1 MGAVS
6 ADRVAAVVE
15 LRRTTEEATVL
26 RARVDGLRKQLEQ
39 ARVELAEAARLREE
53 LDATWAKK
61 MNASTVEAARL
72 REQLAAARPDS
83 PAAPAEIGA
92 DNPPPAPTTPPLTE
106 QAELAAPAGGGL
118 DVGVKKAALSGA
130 VWTVLGYGGV
140 QCLRFVSNLILTR
153 LLAPRLFG
161 LMALV
166 NLFVLGLHMF
176 SDLGLLQAVIHSK
189 RGEDTDFLNTA
200 WTLQVMRGLT
210 LWVCSL
216 LIAWPASWF
225 YGEPALCW
233 LIPLAGL
240 TAAINGFNS
249 TAVFRL
255 SRQLVHGRVVLLEIG
270 TYIVSTGFIITS
282 VWLLGRGAAEG
293 DPTLRTKQLLA
304 LVAGS
309 IVASLFEMTM
319 SYCLSPGFRHRFRWD
334 RTATPELLHFG
345 GWIFVSTGCM
355 FLASQ
360 ADRLVVGKMSVELL
374 GVYHVA
380 ATLANMPMVLIMSMS
395 SQLISPLYSR
405 LVNSGADLRTTFGG
419 IHRTAAAFG
428 GLLATGM
435 VVAGPTAIR
444 CLYDTRYAEAG
455 QYLQLLTV
463 AVWFTML
470 QSTSERVLMVRG
482 KTRKMAVAQVA
493 KLILLPVLLLVGFRL
508 GGLGGMILGFAS
520 AEAGRYALI
529 TCYLHREGF
538 SVLLCDVVFSVLVVA
553 FAGIVLAVGPLLW
566 GAWPK
571 FAAPG
576 VGNRC
581 CPWVVVRGFPAGSV
595 PVVGPVP
602 AGLSGG
608 LACARVVSGAGE
620 RPCAPW
626 ALRRSWNVGGGGRC
640 NYWRMGSRR
649 WSWLE
654 SLACRAARSIGVCA
668 QARTGPEGL
677 ASRWPLG
684 PRPRLSD
691 EQLAELVA
699 LLEQGAAAHGWP
711 DSRWTARRVADLVE
725 RSFGLRFH
733 PEHVRKMLKERLG
746 WSTREPQ
753 QRGGKRQR
761 GRRVLWRQA

>member
-1 MGAVS
+1 MIAKEPSLMDGPDPVTCVPQPRARRRARVPCPSCHRTLKVPEEYGDKVIACKYCEHVFHPKLTMHCPQCRETLSARLKYFGRRVQCKMCDHSFRAPSLAEVAAAASDHEATTVLQAARLQLGRLEDQADRLRAELGAVS

-15 LRRTTEEATVL
+15 LRRATEEATVL

-39 ARVELAEAARLREE
+39 ARDKLAEAARLREE
-53 LDATWAKK
+53 LDAAWAKK
-61 MNASTVEAARL
+61 MNASTAEAARL

-83 PAAPAEIGA
+83 PAAPAKIGA
-92 DNPPPAPTTPPLTE
+92 DDPLPAPITPPVTE
-106 QAELAAPAGGGL
+106 QARVTAPAAPAGGGL
-118 DVGVKKAALSGA
+118 DVGVKRAALSGA

-200 WTLQVMRGLT
+200 WTLQVLRGLT
-210 LWVCSL
+210 LWVCSM

-255 SRQLVHGRVVLLEIG
+255 SRQLARGRVVLLEIG

-309 IVASLFEMTM
+309 ILASLFEMTM
-319 SYCLSPGFRHRFRWD
+319 SYRLAPGFRHRFRWD

-435 VVAGPTAIR
+435 VCAGPTAIR

-470 QSTSERVLMVRG
+470 QSTSERVLMARG
-482 KTRKMAVAQVA
+482 ETRKMAVAQVA
-493 KLILLPVLLLVGFRL
+493 KLVLLPVLLLVGFRL

-529 TCYLHREGF
+529 TWYLRREGF
-538 SVLLCDVVFSVLVVA
+538 SVLLCDVVFSALVVA

-566 GAWPK
+566 GSWPK
-571 FAAPG
+571 FARLGLETVAVLG
-576 VGNRC
+576 L
-581 CPWVVVRGFPAGSV
+581 WSVVFLLGRSRWW
-595 PVVGPVP
+595 
-602 AGLSGG
+602 GLSRQGSPAA
-608 LACARVVSGAGE
+608 L
-620 RPCAPW
+620 PAP
-626 ALRRSWNVGGGGRC
+626 
-640 NYWRMGSRR
+640 
-649 WSWLE
+649 
-654 SLACRAARSIGVCA
+654 
-668 QARTGPEGL
+668 
-677 ASRWPLG
+677 AS
-684 PRPRLSD
+684 
-691 EQLAELVA
+691 
-699 LLEQGAAAHGWP
+699 
-711 DSRWTARRVADLVE
+711 
-725 RSFGLRFH
+725 
-733 PEHVRKMLKERLG
+733 
-746 WSTREPQ
+746 
-753 QRGGKRQR
+753 
-761 GRRVLWRQA
+761 